1 MTQLHNSPDP
11 APAPHT
17 QLGHSG
23 NTARTLPWRWLAWP
37 AAAGVA
43 VGILWWVLAP
53 AGLNLATRD
62 PALSTGLDTAAWL
75 PRDLTLAGLFLFAGC
90 LSGFFLTGRMMQFTQ
105 VKFGF
110 ALAGGL
116 LGALVA
122 WQAGMAAAEWWGEPL
137 DATANAS
144 IAFSLRSLPVLLVW
158 PAAIAAATFVSSLL
172 SLLRG
177 PAANDGVEPAG
188 SAGGR

>member
-1 MTQLHNSPDP
+1 MTQLHNGPDP
-11 APAPHT
+11 GPASHT
-17 QLGHSG
+17 HRGHPGSP
-23 NTARTLPWRWLAWP
+23 ARRLPWRWLAWP

-43 VGILWWVLAP
+43 VGVLWWVLAP

-75 PRDLTLAGLFLFAGC
+75 PRDLVLAGLFLFAGC
-90 LSGFFLTGRMMQFTQ
+90 LSGFFLTGRMTQFSQ

-116 LGALVA
+116 LGAIVA
-122 WQAGMAAAEWWGEPL
+122 WQAGMAVAEWWGDPV

-144 IAFSLRSLPVLLVW
+144 IAFSLRSLPVLLIW
-158 PAAIAAATFVSSLL
+158 PAAIAAATFATSLF

-177 PAANDGVEPAG
+177 PAAN
-188 SAGGR
+188 AGGEPVGGI